1 MQVCIHRGSKEIGG
15 SCVEVISGGK
25 LPEPLDLFVTCVM
38 PSSVKNNDTSFSN
51 KVITT
56 GKDTFNLN
64 YIYFDKEDN
73 VVGRIETS
81 LKLCIAKSLN

>member
-1 MQVCIHRGSKEIGG
+1 MQVCIHRGSKKIGG

-38 PSSVKNNDTSFSN
+38 PSSVKNNDTPFSN

-56 GKDTFNLN
+56 GKDTPNLN
-64 YIYFDKEDN
+64 YIYF
-73 VVGRIETS
+73 GQIY
-81 LKLCIAKSLN
+81 L